1 MIFQSKVDRAMKW
14 LKEKNQPKR
23 EDNLNGLED
32 EMSLGQEQ
40 EKIEKRDI
48 LAILIS
54 ALLVFGPI
62 ILVLLII
69 TFLMVW

>member
-23 EDNLNGLED
+23 EDNINGLED

-69 TFLMVW
+69 TFLMV

>member
-69 TFLMVW
+69 TFLMV

>member
-14 LKEKNQPKR
+14 LKKKNQPKR

-69 TFLMVW
+69 TFLMV

>member
-40 EKIEKRDI
+40 EK
-48 LAILIS
+48 
-54 ALLVFGPI
+54 
-62 ILVLLII
+62 
-69 TFLMVW
+69 

>member
-1 MIFQSKVDRAMKW
+1 MKW

-69 TFLMVW
+69 TFLMV

>member
-1 MIFQSKVDRAMKW
+1 MFFQSKVDRAMKW

-32 EMSLGQEQ
+32 EISLGQEQ
-40 EKIEKRDI
+40 EKIDKRDI

-69 TFLMVW
+69 TFLMV

>member
-1 MIFQSKVDRAMKW
+1 MKW

-32 EMSLGQEQ
+32 EISLGQEQ

-69 TFLMVW
+69 TFLMV

>member
-32 EMSLGQEQ
+32 EISLGQEQ

-69 TFLMVW
+69 TFLMV

>member
-1 MIFQSKVDRAMKW
+1 MFFQSKVDRAMKW

-69 TFLMVW
+69 TFLMV

>member
-32 EMSLGQEQ
+32 EISLGQEQ
-40 EKIEKRDI
+40 EKIDKRDI

-69 TFLMVW
+69 TFLMV